1 MFGDHFY
8 HKQIRN
14 TVIAFGT
21 IFNNVNIK
29 RTDSSGNP
37 LQTLRVPLSYSPKEK
52 FLARLDAQQ
61 DLTGDDSKV
70 AITLPR
76 MSFEITGY
84 SYDPT
89 RKLNKNQRLGRVTTN
104 ADTSKLNTQYSPV
117 PYNVSFSLNVFV
129 ANSDD
134 GLQIIEQILPFFQPD
149 YTVTMILDSTYM
161 DTKRDI
167 PFILENVSYDDSY
180 TGTLTSLRRI
190 IYTLTFTAKI
200 YMYGPISQSAIIKKV
215 SADLYD
221 NLATGDTGQGGTGP
235 RRVERV
241 TVQPNPT
248 SADKDDTY
256 TYTTTLD
263 FFTDTLDYDNTTGE
277 DKTSS
282 PTKPS

>member
-8 HKQIRN
+8 HKKIRN

-29 RTDSSGNP
+29 RLDSSGNP
-37 LQTLRVPLSYSPKEK
+37 LQNIKVPLSYSPKEK

-84 SYDPT
+84 SYDAT
-89 RKLNKNQRLGRVTTN
+89 RKLNKNQKITKVTTN
-104 ADTSKLNTQYSPV
+104 ADTTKLNNQYMPV
-117 PYNVSFSLNVFV
+117 PYNVNFSLNVYT

-149 YTVTMILDSTYM
+149 YTVTMIEDRTM

-167 PFILENVSYDDSY
+167 PFILNSVDYEDSY
-180 TGTLTSLRRI
+180 TGSQTSMRRL
-190 IYTLTFTAKI
+190 IYTLSFTAKV
-200 YMYGPISQSAIIKKV
+200 YLYGPISTSAVIKTV
-215 SADLYD
+215 SADLYS
-221 NLATGDTGQGGTGP
+221 DTGSNAP
-235 RRVERV
+235 RVERV

-256 TYTTTLD
+256 TYTTTLE

-277 DKTSS
+277 DATSS

>member
-1 MFGDHFY
+1 MFGEHFY
-8 HKQIRN
+8 HKKIRN

-21 IFNNVNIK
+21 IFNNINIK
-29 RTDSSGNP
+29 RLDSSGNP
-37 LQTLRVPLSYSPKEK
+37 LQNIKIPLSYSPKEK

-84 SYDPT
+84 SYDNS
-89 RKLNKNQRLGRVTTN
+89 RKLNKNQKITKVTTN
-104 ADTSKLNTQYSPV
+104 ADTTKMNNQYMPV
-117 PYNVSFSLNVFV
+117 PYNVSFSLNVYV

-134 GLQIIEQILPFFQPD
+134 GLQIIEQILPYFQPD
-149 YTVTMILDSTYM
+149 YTVTMIEDTTM

-167 PFILENVSYDDSY
+167 PFILNSVDYEDSY
-180 TGTLTSLRRI
+180 TGSLTSLRRI
-190 IYTLTFTAKI
+190 IYTLQFTAKV
-200 YMYGPISQSAIIKKV
+200 YLYGPISTSAIIKKV
-215 SADLYD
+215 SADLYS
-221 NLATGDTGQGGTGP
+221 DTGSNAP
-235 RRVERV
+235 RVERV

-256 TYTTTLD
+256 TYTTTLE
-263 FFTDTLDYDNTTGE
+263 FFTDTLDYENTTGE
-277 DKTSS
+277 DATSN

>member
-29 RTDSSGNP
+29 RLDSSGNP
-37 LQTLRVPLSYSPKEK
+37 VQTLRVPLSYAPKEK

-84 SYDPT
+84 NYDGT
-89 RKLNKNQRLGRVTTN
+89 RKLNKNQKLGRVTTN
-104 ADTSKLNTQYSPV
+104 ADTTKLNTQYSPV
-117 PYNVSFSLNVFV
+117 PYNVNFSLNVFV

-149 YTVTMILDSTYM
+149 YTVTMILDNTYM

-167 PFILENVSYDDSY
+167 PFVLENVSYDDSY

-190 IYTLTFTAKI
+190 IYTLQFTAKI
-200 YMYGPISQSAIIKKV
+200 YLYGPISQSAIIKKV
-215 SADLYD
+215 SADLYS
-221 NLATGDTGQGGTGP
+221 DTGSNAP
-235 RRVERV
+235 RVERV

-263 FFTDTLDYDNTTGE
+263 FFTDTLDYDNATGE

>member
-1 MFGDHFY
+1 MFGEHFY
-8 HKQIRN
+8 HKKIRN

-29 RTDSSGNP
+29 RLYSSGNP
-37 LQTLRVPLSYSPKEK
+37 LQNIKVPLSYSPKEK

-84 SYDPT
+84 SYDAT
-89 RKLNKNQRLGRVTTN
+89 RKLNKNQKITKVTTN
-104 ADTSKLNTQYSPV
+104 ADTTKMNNQYMPV
-117 PYNVSFSLNVFV
+117 PYNVNFSLNVYT

-149 YTVTMILDSTYM
+149 YTVTMIEDTTM

-167 PFILENVSYDDSY
+167 PFILNNVDYSDDYS
-180 TGTLTSLRRI
+180 GSLTSLRRI
-190 IYTLTFTAKI
+190 IYTLSFTAKV
-200 YMYGPISQSAIIKKV
+200 YLYGPISTNAIIKKV
-215 SADLYD
+215 SADLYS
-221 NLATGDTGQGGTGP
+221 DTGSNAP
-235 RRVERV
+235 RVERV

-256 TYTTTLD
+256 TYTTTLE
-263 FFTDTLDYDNTTGE
+263 FFTDTLDYDETTGE

>member
-1 MFGDHFY
+1 MFGEHFY
-8 HKQIRN
+8 HKKIRN

-29 RTDSSGNP
+29 RLDSSGNP
-37 LQTLRVPLSYSPKEK
+37 LQNIKVPLSYSPKEK

-84 SYDPT
+84 SYDAT
-89 RKLNKNQRLGRVTTN
+89 RKLNKNQKITKVTTN
-104 ADTSKLNTQYSPV
+104 ADTTKLNNQYMPV
-117 PYNVSFSLNVFV
+117 PYNVNFSLNVYT

-149 YTVTMILDSTYM
+149 YTVTMIEDRTM

-167 PFILENVSYDDSY
+167 PFILNSVDYEDSY
-180 TGTLTSLRRI
+180 TGSLTSMRRI
-190 IYTLTFTAKI
+190 IYTLSFTAKV
-200 YMYGPISQSAIIKKV
+200 YLYGPISTSAVIKKV
-215 SADLYD
+215 SADLYS
-221 NLATGDTGQGGTGP
+221 DTGSNAP
-235 RRVERV
+235 RVERV

-256 TYTTTLD
+256 SYPTTLE

-277 DKTSS
+277 DATSS

>member
-1 MFGDHFY
+1 MFGEHFY
-8 HKQIRN
+8 HKKIRN

-29 RTDSSGNP
+29 RLDSSGNP
-37 LQTLRVPLSYSPKEK
+37 LQNIKVPLSYSPKEK

-84 SYDPT
+84 SYDAT
-89 RKLNKNQRLGRVTTN
+89 RKLNKNQKITKVTTN
-104 ADTSKLNTQYSPV
+104 ADTTKMNNQYMPV
-117 PYNVSFSLNVFV
+117 PYNVNFQLNVFT

-134 GLQIIEQILPFFQPD
+134 GLQIIEQILPYFQPD
-149 YTVTMILDSTYM
+149 YTVTMIEDRTM

-167 PFILENVSYDDSY
+167 PFVLNSVDYSDDY
-180 TGTLTSLRRI
+180 TGSLTSLRRI
-190 IYTLTFTAKI
+190 IYTLSFTAKV
-200 YMYGPISQSAIIKKV
+200 YLYGPISTNAIIKKV
-215 SADLYD
+215 SADLYS
-221 NLATGDTGQGGTGP
+221 DTGSNAP
-235 RRVERV
+235 RVERV

-256 TYTTTLD
+256 TYTTTLE

-277 DKTSS
+277 DATSS

>member
-1 MFGDHFY
+1 MFGEHFY
-8 HKQIRN
+8 HKKIRN

-29 RTDSSGNP
+29 RLDSSGNP
-37 LQTLRVPLSYSPKEK
+37 LQNIKVPLSYSPKEK

-84 SYDPT
+84 SYDAT
-89 RKLNKNQRLGRVTTN
+89 RKLNKNQKITKVTTN
-104 ADTSKLNTQYSPV
+104 ADTTKLNNQYMPV
-117 PYNVSFSLNVFV
+117 PYNVNFSLNVYT

-149 YTVTMILDSTYM
+149 YTVTMIEDRTM

-167 PFILENVSYDDSY
+167 PFILNSVDYEDSY
-180 TGTLTSLRRI
+180 TGSLTSMRRI
-190 IYTLTFTAKI
+190 IYTLSFTAKV
-200 YMYGPISQSAIIKKV
+200 YLYGPISTSAVIKKV
-215 SADLYD
+215 SADLYS
-221 NLATGDTGQGGTGP
+221 DTGSNAP
-235 RRVERV
+235 RVERV

-256 TYTTTLD
+256 TYTTTLE

-277 DKTSS
+277 DATSN

>member
-1 MFGDHFY
+1 MFGEHFY
-8 HKQIRN
+8 HKKIRN

-29 RTDSSGNP
+29 RLDSSGNP
-37 LQTLRVPLSYSPKEK
+37 LQNIKVPLSYSPKEK

-84 SYDPT
+84 SYDAT
-89 RKLNKNQRLGRVTTN
+89 RKLNKNQKITKVTTN
-104 ADTSKLNTQYSPV
+104 ADTTKMNNQYMPV
-117 PYNVSFSLNVFV
+117 PYNVNFQLNVFT

-134 GLQIIEQILPFFQPD
+134 GLQIIEQILPYFQPD
-149 YTVTMILDSTYM
+149 YTVTMIEDRTM

-167 PFILENVSYDDSY
+167 PFILNSVDYSDDYS
-180 TGTLTSLRRI
+180 GSLTSLRRI
-190 IYTLTFTAKI
+190 IYTLSFTAKV
-200 YMYGPISQSAIIKKV
+200 YLYGPISTNAIIKKV
-215 SADLYD
+215 SADLY
-221 NLATGDTGQGGTGP
+221 ADTGSNAP
-235 RRVERV
+235 RVERV

-256 TYTTTLD
+256 TYTTTLE
-263 FFTDTLDYDNTTGE
+263 FFTDTLDYDEATGE

>member
-1 MFGDHFY
+1 MFGEHFY
-8 HKQIRN
+8 HKKIRN

-29 RTDSSGNP
+29 RLDSSGNP
-37 LQTLRVPLSYSPKEK
+37 LQNIKVPLSYSPKEK

-84 SYDPT
+84 SYDAT
-89 RKLNKNQRLGRVTTN
+89 RKLNKNQKITKVTTN
-104 ADTSKLNTQYSPV
+104 ADTTKLNNQYMPV
-117 PYNVSFSLNVFV
+117 PYNVNFSLNVYT

-149 YTVTMILDSTYM
+149 YTVTMIEDRTM

-167 PFILENVSYDDSY
+167 PFILNSVDYEDSY
-180 TGTLTSLRRI
+180 TGSLTSMRRI
-190 IYTLTFTAKI
+190 IYTLSFTAKV
-200 YMYGPISQSAIIKKV
+200 YLYGPISTSAVIKKV
-215 SADLYD
+215 SADLYS
-221 NLATGDTGQGGTGP
+221 DTGSNAQ
-235 RRVERV
+235 RVERV

-256 TYTTTLD
+256 TYTTTLE

-277 DKTSS
+277 DATSN

>member
-1 MFGDHFY
+1 MFGEHFY
-8 HKQIRN
+8 HKKIRN

-29 RTDSSGNP
+29 RLDSSGNP
-37 LQTLRVPLSYSPKEK
+37 LQNIKVPLSYSPKEK

-84 SYDPT
+84 SYDAT
-89 RKLNKNQRLGRVTTN
+89 RKLNKNQKITKVTTN
-104 ADTSKLNTQYSPV
+104 ADTTKLNNQYMPV
-117 PYNVSFSLNVFV
+117 PYNVNFSLNVYT

-149 YTVTMILDSTYM
+149 YTVTMIEDRTM

-167 PFILENVSYDDSY
+167 PFILNSVDYEDSY
-180 TGTLTSLRRI
+180 TGSLTSMRRI
-190 IYTLTFTAKI
+190 IYTLSFTAKV
-200 YMYGPISQSAIIKKV
+200 YLYGPISTSAIIKKV
-215 SADLYD
+215 SADLYS
-221 NLATGDTGQGGTGP
+221 DTGSNAP
-235 RRVERV
+235 RVERV

-256 TYTTTLD
+256 TYTTTLE
-263 FFTDTLDYDNTTGE
+263 FFTDTLDYENTTGE
-277 DKTSS
+277 DATSN

>member
-1 MFGDHFY
+1 MFGEHFY
-8 HKQIRN
+8 HTKIRN

-29 RTDSSGNP
+29 RLDSSGNP
-37 LQTLRVPLSYSPKEK
+37 LQNIKVPLSYSPKEK

-84 SYDPT
+84 SYDAT
-89 RKLNKNQRLGRVTTN
+89 RKLNKNQKITKVTTN
-104 ADTSKLNTQYSPV
+104 ADTTKMNNQYMPV
-117 PYNVSFSLNVFV
+117 PYNVNFSLNVYT

-149 YTVTMILDSTYM
+149 YTVTMIEDTTM

-167 PFILENVSYDDSY
+167 PFILNSVDYEDSY
-180 TGTLTSLRRI
+180 TGSLTSLRRI
-190 IYTLTFTAKI
+190 IYTLQFTAKV
-200 YMYGPISQSAIIKKV
+200 YLYGPISTSAIIKKV
-215 SADLYD
+215 SADLYS
-221 NLATGDTGQGGTGP
+221 DTGSNAP
-235 RRVERV
+235 RVERV
-241 TVQPNPT
+241 TVQPNHT

-256 TYTTTLD
+256 TDTTTLE
-263 FFTDTLDYDNTTGE
+263 FFTDTLDYENTTGE
-277 DKTSS
+277 DATSN

>member
-1 MFGDHFY
+1 MFGEHFY
-8 HKQIRN
+8 HKKIRN

-29 RTDSSGNP
+29 RLDSSGNP
-37 LQTLRVPLSYSPKEK
+37 LQNIKVPLSYSPKEK

-84 SYDPT
+84 SYDAT
-89 RKLNKNQRLGRVTTN
+89 RKLNKNQKITKVTTN
-104 ADTSKLNTQYSPV
+104 ADTTKMNNQYMPV
-117 PYNVSFSLNVFV
+117 PYNVNFQLNVFT

-134 GLQIIEQILPFFQPD
+134 GLQIIEQILPYFQPD
-149 YTVTMILDSTYM
+149 YTVTMIEDRTM

-167 PFILENVSYDDSY
+167 PFILNSVDYSDDY
-180 TGTLTSLRRI
+180 TGSLTSLRRI
-190 IYTLTFTAKI
+190 IYTLSFTAKV
-200 YMYGPISQSAIIKKV
+200 YLYGPISTNAIIKKV
-215 SADLYD
+215 SADLYS
-221 NLATGDTGQGGTGP
+221 DTGSNAP
-235 RRVERV
+235 RVERV

-256 TYTTTLD
+256 TYTTTLE
-263 FFTDTLDYDNTTGE
+263 FFTDTLDYEEATGE